1 MKALMFDKLGRLE
14 EALELKEVEIPR
26 PGPGQVLVKVMAS
39 PINPSDF
46 MYARGNYR
54 LKPQLPA
61 VAGLEGSGLVVAT
74 GTELASIRPGTHVA
88 FRARGVWAEY
98 CLVEADRLYPI
109 ASKLS
114 FVASGQLTLN
124 ALTAY
129 ALLDELGLQPG
140 DTLLLNAAGSSVAFL
155 LMQLALQRQI
165 RIIAL
170 VSPGTD
176 TGYFPQH
183 DDLKVLSTDTPEL
196 AQAVLAASGTREGMR
211 GFLDAVGG
219 PALSELL
226 PAMAP
231 FGKIISY
238 GNLSNDIAAI
248 STSQIIYRNLSL
260 TGFGID
266 QWREKQDRERLQ
278 EIIAGL
284 ADAVAAGSL
293 KLKPV
298 STVPLADWKEGIS
311 RISGGNTKMVWIAD
325 SVSN

>member
-1 MKALMFDKLGRLE
+1 MFDQLGRLE
-14 EALELKEVEIPR
+14 ETLQMREIEIPR

-39 PINPSDF
+39 PVNPSDF

-54 LKPQLPA
+54 VQPKLPA

-74 GTELASIRPGTHVA
+74 GSDLVSIRPGTHIA
-88 FRARGVWAEY
+88 FRAKGVWAEY
-98 CLVEADRLYPI
+98 CLVEADRFYPI
-109 ASKLS
+109 TTKLS
-114 FVASGQLTLN
+114 FVESAQLTLN

-129 ALLDELGLQPG
+129 ALLDELGLEPG

-165 RIIAL
+165 RIVAL

-183 DDLKVLSTDTPEL
+183 DTLKVLSTDAPEL
-196 AQAVLAASGTREGMR
+196 VQAVLEASGAREGMK

-219 PALSELL
+219 PALGELL

-231 FGKIISY
+231 FGKIIAY

-248 STSQIIYRNLSL
+248 STSKIIYRNLSL

-266 QWREKQDRERLQ
+266 QWREKQDQGRLQ
-278 EIIAGL
+278 EIINRL
-284 ADAVAAGSL
+284 ADAVADSTL
-293 KLKPV
+293 KFKPV
-298 STVPLADWKEGIS
+298 VTVPMANWNEGIS
-311 RISGGNTKMVWIAD
+311 RLSNGNAKLMWIAEPG
-325 SVSN
+325 NN